1 MIIMQLLLLFQCIM
15 SFSCAYNPNV
25 YGDLKD
31 KFIQTGEFS
40 QYLLTLMLMASRVK
54 LRFS

>member
-15 SFSCAYNPNV
+15 SFSCAYNPYV

-40 QYLLTLMLMASRVK
+40 QYLLTLMLMGSRVK

>member
-15 SFSCAYNPNV
+15 SFRCAYNSNV
-25 YGDLKD
+25 YGDLKV

-40 QYLLTLMLMASRVK
+40 HYLLTLMLMGSRVK

>member
-25 YGDLKD
+25 YGDLKV

-40 QYLLTLMLMASRVK
+40 HYLLTLMLMGSRVK